1 MSYVRR
7 AHFPRRVRDQRV
19 HTCGMERANAA
30 AGLGAGVYATGEV
43 AKLAHI
49 APDRLRRWIYGYG
62 YHPHG
67 KEPRRSKPLVQ
78 RPADR
83 TLTFLDLVEV
93 CFVKAFLDHGVTMPF
108 VRTVQIE
115 AAREFATSHPFCSK
129 RFETDGRTIVERHRD
144 EAGIER
150 LLDLKRRQF
159 LSPAV
164 FNPLLKS
171 IDYNSVTEEAQRWW
185 PMGRGRL
192 VVIDPAHSFG
202 AATVSKSK
210 VPTRALF
217 GAHLA
222 GENPEDIAEWF
233 AVGVDEVR
241 AAIEFEASLLE
252 RRAS

>member
-1 MSYVRR
+1 MPLVARTHFARR
-7 AHFPRRVRDQRV
+7 PRDRRV
-19 HTCGMERANAA
+19 HTCRMGHAEAA
-30 AGLGAGVYATGEV
+30 VGLGAGVYATGEV

-49 APDRLRRWIYGYG
+49 EPDRLRRWIYGYG
-62 YHPHG
+62 YRPRG
-67 KEPRRSKPLVQ
+67 KELRHSKPLVQ
-78 RPADR
+78 RPEDR

-93 CFVKAFLDHGVTMPF
+93 CFVKAFLDAGVTMPV
-108 VRTVQIE
+108 VRTVQVD
-115 AAREFATSHPFCSK
+115 AAREFATSHPFSSK

-144 EAGIER
+144 AAGVER
-150 LLDLKRRQF
+150 LLDLRRRQF

-171 IDYNSVTEEAQRWW
+171 IDYSSVTNEAQRWW

-192 VVIDPAHSFG
+192 VVIDPAYSFG
-202 AATVSKSK
+202 AAMVSNSR

-222 GENPEDIAEWF
+222 GESPEDIAEWF
-233 AVGVDEVR
+233 GVDVDEVR
-241 AAIEFEASLLE
+241 AAIEFEESLIE